1 MHREVL
7 TRRAAEL
14 FPSLARFAG
23 FYLAGGTGL
32 AVQIG
37 HRVSVDFDL
46 FCPRVIKRTLLPR
59 LETLFADAAPIT
71 PLVNNADELTA
82 LVDGIKVT
90 FLSYPFPVVDPLEDC
105 EGVPVLSIRE
115 IAATKAYTIGR
126 RGEYKDYVDLYFVL
140 SEGYAL
146 LGEIIDPAESK
157 FGDAFNARLFL
168 EQLVFLDDVEDTEVQ
183 ILSTGV
189 TRAEIL
195 KFLENDAKR
204 SAEEDAA
211 NI

>member
-1 MHREVL
+1 MHHEVL
-7 TRRAAEL
+7 TKRANEL
-14 FPSLARFAG
+14 FPSLAKFDG

-46 FCPRVIKRTLLPR
+46 FCGREIKRSLLPK
-59 LETLFADAAPIT
+59 LESVFADAASIA

-90 FLSYPFPVVDPLEDC
+90 LLSYPFPVMHPLENC
-105 EGVPVLSIRE
+105 EGVSVLSIRE

-126 RGEYKDYVDLYFVL
+126 RGAYKDYIDLYFVL
-140 SEGYAL
+140 SQGYAA
-146 LGEIIDPAESK
+146 LGEIIDLAELK

-168 EQLVFLDDVEDTEVQ
+168 EQLVFLDDVEDTEIE
-183 ILSTGV
+183 ILGTAV

-195 KFLENDAKR
+195 KFLGNDAKR
-204 SAEEDAA
+204 YAEELGAG
-211 NI
+211 I

>member
-7 TRRAAEL
+7 TKRAAEL
-14 FPSLARFAG
+14 FPSLVRFNG

-46 FCPRVIKRTLLPR
+46 FCRREIKRTLLPK
-59 LETLFADAAPIT
+59 LETVFADAASIT

-82 LVDGIKVT
+82 LVDGVKVT
-90 FLSYPFPVVDPLEDC
+90 FLNYPFPVVDPLEDC

-140 SEGYAL
+140 SAGYAL
-146 LGEIIDPAESK
+146 LGEIIDLAESK

-183 ILSTGV
+183 ILTIAV
-189 TRAEIL
+189 KRAEIL
-195 KFLENDAKR
+195 KFLESEAKR
-204 SAEEDAA
+204 YAEEFGA